1 MAGAAAQ
8 HLDGGTGVI
17 LLQGAEQRRK
27 AEKIVG
33 VIHNDGAA
41 VLLQHIHSAGDG
53 NIGNTGG
60 YGIIRQAK
68 GPSDGDG
75 GQCIFDIEAALHGD
89 AEIPSGIF
97 IADGEG
103 KAGGFLADVFHPKVA
118 GGVIAADQDPF
129 GMGLGGGVNFLEAV
143 GAAADD
149 GELAVFHQLQLALEV
164 ILEIFVLQR
173 ADVVL
178 REIEEQPNGEGN
190 AVDPLLLVRL
200 GGDLHRQVADAV
212 GQGIGEALL
221 QFQAFRGGKV
231 GFGAFAAGVHFH
243 GGKDGGA
250 VAEGGI

>member
-1 MAGAAAQ
+1 
-8 HLDGGTGVI
+8 
-17 LLQGAEQRRK
+17 
-27 AEKIVG
+27 
-33 VIHNDGAA
+33 
-41 VLLQHIHSAGDG
+41 
-53 NIGNTGG
+53 
-60 YGIIRQAK
+60 
-68 GPSDGDG
+68 
-75 GQCIFDIEAALHGD
+75 
-89 AEIPSGIF
+89 
-97 IADGEG
+97 
-103 KAGGFLADVFHPKVA
+103 
-118 GGVIAADQDPF
+118 
-129 GMGLGGGVNFLEAV
+129 MGLGGGVNFPEAV